1 MQIHRNDS
9 DSSEGRFQYYVFF
22 KPHALEDGEIRNRVP
37 VVAAVS
43 VSETG
48 DLVDVSFE
56 LPKPI
61 RNEQALAFICAQ
73 EAANYVPPHV
83 HIAVP
88 GKSGDAVSHAPAN
101 LDLDLAGRIVGM
113 EIEWIPGGGGSA

>member
-1 MQIHRNDS
+1 MQIHRNDG
-9 DSSEGRFQYYVFF
+9 DITEGRFQYYVFF
-22 KPHALEDGEIRNRVP
+22 KPHALEDGEVRTRVP

-61 RNEQALAFICAQ
+61 RTEQALSFIRSQ
-73 EAANYVPPHV
+73 EAADYVPPHV

-88 GKSGDAVSHAPAN
+88 GKSGDAVSTAPAN

-113 EIEWIPGGGGSA
+113 EIEWIPGGGRA

>member
-1 MQIHRNDS
+1 MQVHRTDA
-9 DSSEGRFQYYVFF
+9 DMTEGRFQYYVFF
-22 KPHALEDGEIRNRVP
+22 KPHELEEGEIRTRVP

-56 LPKPI
+56 LPKRI
-61 RNEQALAFICAQ
+61 RNEQALAFIRAGGT
-73 EAANYVPPHV
+73 AAYVPPHV
-83 HIAVP
+83 HIAIP
-88 GKSGDAVSHAPAN
+88 GKSGDAVSSAPAN

-113 EIEWIPGGGGSA
+113 EIEWLPGGGGSA